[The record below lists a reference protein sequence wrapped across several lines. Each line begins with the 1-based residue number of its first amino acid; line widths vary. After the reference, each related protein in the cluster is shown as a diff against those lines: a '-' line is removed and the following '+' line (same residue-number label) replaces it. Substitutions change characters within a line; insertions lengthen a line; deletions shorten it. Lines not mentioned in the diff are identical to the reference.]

1 MKVAPYASAQK
12 KKEVE
17 YNSALG
23 CMALLMERVC
33 HAPPLTLPS
42 PPALESKP
50 LTFIPPKLRRLS
62 SQSLSSNHSYISPL
76 DDPLNSRTYA
86 LALESCYCSRYGKQV
101 HAQALKNGFRG
112 HEFVETKL
120 LQMYAKCG
128 SLDDAVRMF
137 DEMPER
143 NLYSWTAIL
152 GAFVDHG
159 LFEDGFFMF
168 LEMQVVDLELK
179 FFVFPLLSKICV
191 GLCSVELGRQFHG
204 IVVKSE
210 VDNNIYV
217 GNALMDMYGKCGS
230 LDDAR
235 RVLGYMEERDL
246 VSWNTMIA
254 ACYANGKVDEALLF
268 MQKMWVEDNL
278 SPNLVSWSAV
288 IGGCSQNGLDEEA
301 IEILGRMQ
309 AAGIEPNARTLASV
323 LPACARLEKLR
334 LGKELHGFIVRR
346 GFMGNQ
352 IVVNGILDVYRR
364 CNEVNSAVNI
374 FSKFSVQNAASYN
387 TMIVAYCE
395 AGDISNARRL
405 FDQMESN
412 GLEKDV
418 ISWNSMISG
427 YVDNS
432 MFREALKMFINLL
445 MHDGIATN
453 SFTLGSVLTACTNMG
468 LIRLGKE
475 IHLHAI
481 VRGLQSN
488 PFVGG
493 SLVEMYSKCQD
504 LKSARTS
511 FNEVSER
518 DMATWNAMISG
529 YSHCNQIE
537 NIQVSLQEMREEGF
551 EPNVYTWNGIIAGH
565 VENGCHELA
574 LNMFSQMHTSNLQP
588 DNYTIATI
596 LTSCSRLATLERGKQ
611 VHAHLIRFDYKS
623 DFHIGAALVDMYAK
637 CGNIKYSCLAY
648 NRISTQNLVTQNS
661 MLTAY
666 AIHGYGEEG
675 IAFFRKM
682 LRDGYTPDSVTF
694 LSVLSSCVHAGSVEA
709 GKEFFK
715 LLRPYNVNP
724 TLKHFTC
731 MVDLLS
737 RAGEINEAYKF
748 IREMPLQPDSVI
760 WSAFLGGCVLSGNV
774 DLGEVAAKR
783 LIELEPDK
791 TANYVL
797 LANLYAYAGK
807 WRELSKTRQII
818 KNKHMNKNPGC
829 SWIENSD
836 EIHIFVSGDRSHKK
850 HNEINDTLNN
860 LRIHMSLVKELRQ

>member
-1 MKVAPYASAQK
+1 
-12 KKEVE
+12 
-17 YNSALG
+17 
-23 CMALLMERVC
+23 MALLMERVS
-33 HAPPLTLPS
+33 HAPPPTLPS
-42 PPALESKP
+42 PPTHESKR
-50 LTFIPPKLRRLS
+50 LNFIPPKLRRLP
-62 SQSLSSNHSYISPL
+62 SQSLSSNHSYISHF

-86 LALESCYCSRYGKQV
+86 LALESWYCPRFGKQV
-101 HAQALKNGFRG
+101 HAQALKNGFHG
-112 HEFVETKL
+112 HAFVETKL

-128 SLDDAVRMF
+128 SLDDAVKMF

-152 GAFVDHG
+152 GGFVDHG
-159 LFEDGFFMF
+159 FFEDAFSMF
-168 LEMQVVDLELK
+168 LEMQVEDLELK
-179 FFVFPLLSKICV
+179 FFLFPLLLKICV

-204 IVVKSE
+204 IVVKND
-210 VDNNIYV
+210 VDMNVYV

-230 LDDAR
+230 LDDAM
-235 RVLGYMEERDL
+235 RVLVKMEERDL

-254 ACYANGKVDEALLF
+254 ACAANEEVDEALQF

-301 IEILGRMQ
+301 IEVLGRMQ
-309 AAGIEPNARTLASV
+309 AAGIEPNARTLASI

-352 IVVNGILDVYRR
+352 IVVNGLLDVYRR
-364 CNEVNSAVNI
+364 CKDMNGAVNI
-374 FSKFSVQNAASYN
+374 FSKFSVQNALSYN

-412 GLEKDV
+412 GLERDL

-432 MFREALKMFINLL
+432 MFHQALTMFMNLL
-445 MHDGIATN
+445 MHDGVATN
-453 SFTLGSVLTACTNMG
+453 SFTLGSVLTACTDMG

-475 IHLHAI
+475 IHSHAI

-504 LKSARTS
+504 LKSALCS
-511 FNEVSER
+511 FNEVNER
-518 DMATWNAMISG
+518 DMATWNALVSG
-529 YSHCNQIE
+529 YSRCNQIE
-537 NIQVSLQEMREEGF
+537 KIQVSLQEMKEDGF
-551 EPNVYTWNGIIAGH
+551 DPNAYTWNGIIAGH

-574 LNMFSQMHTSNLQP
+574 LEMFSQMHTSNLQP
-588 DNYTIATI
+588 DIYTIATI

-611 VHAHLIRFDYKS
+611 VHAHLIRSGYKS

-637 CGNIKYSCLAY
+637 CGNIKYSRLAY

-666 AIHGYGEEG
+666 AMHGHGEEG

-682 LRDGYTPDSVTF
+682 LRDGFIPDSVTF
-694 LSVLSSCVHAGSVEA
+694 LSVLSSCVHAGSVET

-715 LLRPYNVNP
+715 LLRSYNVNP

-737 RAGEINEAYKF
+737 RAGELNEAYKL
-748 IREMPLQPDSVI
+748 ISEMPLQPDSII

-783 LIELEPDK
+783 LIELEPDE

-797 LANLYAYAGK
+797 LANLYAYAGR
-807 WRELSKTRQII
+807 WSELSRTRQII
-818 KNKHMNKNPGC
+818 KYKHMNKNPGC
-829 SWIENSD
+829 SWIETSG
-836 EIHIFVSGDRSHKK
+836 EIHVFVSGDRSHKK
-850 HNEINDTLNN
+850 DNEIYDTLYN
-860 LRIHMSLVKELRQ
+860 LRIHMSLVQELPQ